1 MAHISLSLLFLCP
14 PFAVPFLWLP
24 TDGCVAAGL
33 EPTVQFDLNEL
44 SVFHESSVKQMA
56 KMKALLLS

>member
-1 MAHISLSLLFLCP
+1 M
-14 PFAVPFLWLP
+14 PFLWLP

-44 SVFHESSVKQMA
+44 SVFHESSVTQMA